1 MEVDTSHSA
10 GAIKALRPTVPAR
23 DFDTSLQF
31 YSDLGF
37 QSRMLTA
44 NLAEMI
50 LDAHSFPLQNHYVQD
65 WVDNSVIH
73 LFVSDL
79 RLWSEHIVALDLGTR
94 YRIKTRP
101 PRNEGWRDIGLSAG
115 LMSHRSQAAG
125 DAGISRKE
133 KTTDAGCDPSDPR
146 PRHGASLAPPPIR
159 APKHPLWAER

>member
-79 RLWSEHIVALDLGTR
+79 RLWSEHIVALDLGLAT
-94 YRIKTRP
+94 
-101 PRNEGWRDIGLSAG
+101 G
-115 LMSHRSQAAG
+115 
-125 DAGISRKE
+125 SRHDRRETKGGA
-133 KTTDAGCDPSDPR
+133 TSD
-146 PRHGASLAPPPIR
+146 
-159 APKHPLWAER
+159 